1 MAELTHKCE
10 DTGNQ
15 TALLTWN
22 WTGVPTDDSSPGSDG
37 YYVQVVINEG
47 PEVGVVLYELAGAE
61 DNAWGVDYEVLVPI
75 DTGIYMQV
83 INNADSFWFEDDVVV
98 TCESTVVETETSS
111 IQYTELP
118 YTGVGDWLLPIAI
131 MFVVFGRWL
140 VKRGRK

>member
-1 MAELTHKCE
+1 MAELHHKCE

-22 WTGVPTDDSSPGSDG
+22 WTGVPTDDSAPGSDG
-37 YYVQVVINEG
+37 YYVQVVVDEG

-83 INNADSFWFEDDVVV
+83 INNADSFWFEHDEVV
-98 TCESTVVETETSS
+98 TCVSTETSS
-111 IQYTELP
+111 VQYTELP
-118 YTGVGDWLLPIAI
+118 YTGAADWLLPIA
-131 MFVVFGRWL
+131 VVLVAVGSWL
-140 VKRGRK
+140 ARLGRKVT